1 MNLLLNRLSHPGARL
16 SLLLGV
22 FILSSSSFPLS
33 LTLSL
38 VHMHLPTAYTLALQT
53 LGEKMQWERGK
64 DEGIRK
70 PTLS

>member
-16 SLLLGV
+16 SLLGV
-22 FILSSSSFPLS
+22 FIFSSSSFPLS

-38 VHMHLPTAYTLALQT
+38 VHMHLPTAYTLALQA
-53 LGEKMQWERGK
+53 LGEKMGWERGK